1 MGQLEIIGRAEN
13 YDIDAQTREPGEN
26 WIAMSN
32 ALTRAGHGLTLGEKR
47 LVFCAISRL
56 DSKRMLMP
64 GEAPISRVTAAE
76 YAEVA
81 QCEPSAAYEALQ
93 TAAKNL
99 YDRSISFY
107 VQAKNRKGKTVGETI
122 THMRWVGRATYKK
135 NEGWVELAWWH
146 ELLPHLTGLRKE
158 FTEYQLRQTHALR
171 SVYSWK
177 LLELLVKFKDTG
189 WAQYTIEDFCAAMEA
204 TEKQRENFAN
214 IRRKIIEPAVKELQ
228 EKDGWLI
235 QWHPIKAG
243 RKVTA
248 LKFNFMRNPQ
258 AMLPIEPETQPLS

>member
-1 MGQLEIIGRAEN
+1 MGQLTTLAKAEN
-13 YDIDAQTREPGEN
+13 YDIESQNRLAGEN

-32 ALTRAGHGLTLGEKR
+32 GLTRAGHGLTLAEKR
-47 LVFCAISRL
+47 LVFCAIAKL
-56 DSKRMLMP
+56 DSRRILNP
-64 GEAPISRVTAAE
+64 GEAPVSRVTAAE

-81 QCEPSAAYEALQ
+81 ECEPSAAYEALQ

-99 YDRSISFY
+99 YNRSISFF
-107 VQAKNRKGKTVGETI
+107 VQAKNRRGKTIDSSI

-146 ELLPHLTGLRKE
+146 EVLPHLTGLSKE

-171 SVYSWK
+171 SIYSWK
-177 LLELLVKFKDTG
+177 LLELLTKFEKTG
-189 WAQYTIEDFCAAMEA
+189 WAQYTIEDFATAMEA
-204 TEKQRENFAN
+204 TTKQRENFAA

-235 QWHPIKAG
+235 QWHPIKTG

-248 LKFNFMRNPQ
+248 VRFSFLRD
-258 AMLPIEPETQPLS
+258 PESQLFGKNGKVI